1 MRSYI
6 HFAAPLALGAL
17 LAACGGQERE
27 ASAEANG
34 ATAEVSTPLPESQVS
49 DTQLQNAAEGAAA
62 AAATPPG
69 RSLGGGHGARRG
81 SGDHRDAEPLT
92 PVRQAAISR
101 ISASTASTSPGVLR
115 MLGVSRT
122 WGVA

>member
-62 AAATPPG
+62 AAATPQA
-69 RSLGGGHGARRG
+69 GA
-81 SGDHRDAEPLT
+81 SVVVTAPEGDPATTAT
-92 PVRQAAISR
+92 PN
-101 ISASTASTSPGVLR
+101 P
-115 MLGVSRT
+115 
-122 WGVA
+122 